1 MSLYDSAKSQIKSV
15 TNTIKTVANATI
27 NSTTITYGFIGVTT
41 AIISYYTFFE
51 NDIEVPSS
59 SPITNSPIMNS
70 PIMNSPITS
79 SPLLEQPSSPL
90 LEQPSSPLLEQPS
103 SPIFGQQQ
111 QGGRRK
117 KTRRQKQ

>member
-59 SPITNSPIMNS
+59 L
-70 PIMNSPITS
+70 PITS
-79 SPLLEQPSSPL
+79 SPITNSPL

-103 SPIFGQQQ
+103 SPITSSPIFGQ

>member
-59 SPITNSPIMNS
+59 SPIMNS
-70 PIMNSPITS
+70 PIMNSPIT
-79 SPLLEQPSSPL
+79 SSPL

>member
-59 SPITNSPIMNS
+59 SPITSSPILEQPS
-70 PIMNSPITS
+70 SPITS
-79 SPLLEQPSSPL
+79 SPPL
-90 LEQPSSPLLEQPS
+90 FGEPS

>member
-59 SPITNSPIMNS
+59 LPTTSSPITN
-70 PIMNSPITS
+70 

-90 LEQPSSPLLEQPS
+90 LEQPSSPITS